1 MARLQRT
8 LLGVATAVAMAVVTG
23 GPSSAQ
29 QPSIFSPGGSLPVLD
44 AYLEPLRQQTGIPGM
59 SVAVLSEGKVIWDKG
74 YGFANL
80 GTRERAGADTP
91 YLVGDLSQ
99 TLAAA
104 LLLRCVEERHMTLDD
119 PISKYGVTALEPE
132 ATLRGLLSHAPPKES
147 RDPFFYSPDRF
158 AQLTAVMERCAPQ
171 PYRKSVAHRIL
182 EANVMRDSV
191 PGTDLDDPLFVLP
204 EGQFEDEDI
213 ARYRA
218 TLKKIAVP
226 YRVTSRTRADR
237 VDLPL
242 VPMNASNG
250 LVSTVR
256 DLARFDAAFET
267 LDLVNDPPMLSP
279 ETLAV
284 ARRPAAERN
293 GVPSPMGLGWFVQVY
308 RGQRVVWHFGSVPN
322 AYSSLILKLPDRNIT
337 FIVLAN
343 SDGLSAPFQLSSG
356 DISKSL
362 FATLFLRLTT

>member
-1 MARLQRT
+1 MNRLQRT

-44 AYLEPLRQQTGIPGM
+44 AYLEPLRQQVGIPGM

-74 YGFANL
+74 YGFANVA
-80 GTRERAGADTP
+80 TRERAGGDTP

-104 LLLRCVEERHMTLDD
+104 LLLQCVEQRHITLDD
-119 PISKYGVTALEPE
+119 PISRYGVTASEPD
-132 ATLRGLLSHAPPKES
+132 ATLRSLLSHAAPKES

-158 AQLTAVMERCAPQ
+158 AQLTPVMEWCAPQ
-171 PYRKSVAHRIL
+171 VYRKSVAHRIL
-182 EANVMRDSV
+182 NRYVMRDSV
-191 PGTDLDDPLFVLP
+191 PGTDLEDPLLTLP
-204 EGQFEDEDI
+204 EGVFDADDI

-226 YRVTSRTRADR
+226 YKVTGRTRADR

-242 VPMNASNG
+242 IPMNASNG

-256 DLARFDAAFET
+256 DLARFDAAFNT
-267 LDLVNDPPMLSP
+267 LDTINDSPMLWP
-279 ETLAV
+279 ETLA
-284 ARRPAAERN
+284 AAWSPAAERN
-293 GVPSPMGLGWFVQVY
+293 GTPSPMGLGWFVQFY
-308 RGQRVVWHFGSVPN
+308 RGERVVWHFGSVPN
-322 AYSSLILKLPDRNIT
+322 AYSSLILKLPARNIT

-356 DISKSL
+356 DITKSL

>member
-1 MARLQRT
+1 MRRLPRI
-8 LLGVATAVAMAVVTG
+8 LIGVALAVATAVVTG
-23 GPSSAQ
+23 GGSSAQQ

-44 AYLEPLRQQTGIPGM
+44 AYLEPLRQQAGIPGM
-59 SVAVLSEGKVIWDKG
+59 SVAVVSEGKVVWEKG
-74 YGFANL
+74 YGFANVA
-80 GTRERAGADTP
+80 TRERAGGDTP

-104 LLLRCVEERHMTLDD
+104 LLLQCVEQRHVTLDD
-119 PISKYGVTALEPE
+119 PLTRYGVIASEPE
-132 ATLRGLLSHAPPKES
+132 ATLRGLLSHSPPKES

-158 AQLTAVMERCAPQ
+158 AQLTPVMEWCAPQ

-182 EANVMRDSV
+182 NRYVMRDSV
-191 PGTDLDDPLFVLP
+191 PGTDLDDPLLTLP
-204 EGQFEDEDI
+204 EGLFDAEEI

-226 YRVTSRTRADR
+226 YRVTGRTRADR

-242 VPMNASNG
+242 MPMNAANG

-256 DLARFDAAFET
+256 DLARFDAAFT
-267 LDLVNDPPMLSP
+267 LDRLNDPMLQL
-279 ETLAV
+279 ETLA
-284 ARRPAAERN
+284 AAWSPVPERN
-293 GVPSPMGLGWFVQVY
+293 GIPSPMGLGWFVQFY
-308 RGQRVVWHFGSVPN
+308 RGERVVWHFGSVPN
-322 AYSSLILKLPDRNIT
+322 AYSSLILKLPARNIT

-343 SDGLSAPFQLSSG
+343 SDGLSSPFQLSSG
-356 DISKSL
+356 DITKSL

>member
-1 MARLQRT
+1 MTRLPRT
-8 LLGVATAVAMAVVTG
+8 LIGVATAVAMAVVTG
-23 GPSSAQ
+23 GHSSAQ

-44 AYLEPLRQQTGIPGM
+44 AYLEPLRQQAGIPGM
-59 SVAVLSEGKVIWDKG
+59 SVAVLSDGKVIWEKG
-74 YGFANL
+74 YGFANIA
-80 GTRERAGADTP
+80 TRERAAADTP

-104 LLLRCVEERHMTLDD
+104 LLLQCVEQRRITLDD
-119 PISKYGVTALEPE
+119 PISRYGVPASEPD
-132 ATLRGLLSHAPPKES
+132 ATLRGLLSHAPPKDS
-147 RDPFFYSPDRF
+147 REPFFYSPDRF
-158 AQLTAVMERCAPQ
+158 AQLTPLMEYCAPQ

-182 EANVMRDSV
+182 NRYVMRDSV

-204 EGQFEDEDI
+204 EGQFDDEDV

-242 VPMNASNG
+242 IPMNASNG

-256 DLARFDAAFET
+256 DLARFDGAFTT
-267 LDLVNDPPMLSP
+267 LDTLNDPPMLQP

-284 ARRPAAERN
+284 AWRPAAERN
-293 GVPSPMGLGWFVQVY
+293 GTPSPMGLGWFVQVY
-308 RGQRVVWHFGSVPN
+308 RGERVVWHFGSVPN
-322 AYSSLILKLPDRNIT
+322 AYSSLILKLPERNIT

-356 DISKSL
+356 DVTKSL